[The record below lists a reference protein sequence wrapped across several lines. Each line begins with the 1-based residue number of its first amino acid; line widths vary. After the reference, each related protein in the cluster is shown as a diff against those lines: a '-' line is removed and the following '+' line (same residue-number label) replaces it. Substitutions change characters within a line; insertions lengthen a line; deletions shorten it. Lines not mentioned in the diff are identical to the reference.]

1 MTSGVLLRCYRL
13 CFLRRCSMSDRIE
26 KAVEKLFFS
35 DHRSGTGENLAHD
48 EKVTSVHI
56 KQNRLAMYSMND
68 GTFR

>member
-1 MTSGVLLRCYRL
+1 
-13 CFLRRCSMSDRIE
+13 MSDRIE